1 MEIFELLVSVLTLSL
16 VLFNQV
22 MLAGGL
28 AVTLHSIVTVSS
40 SLGVLL
46 FPLID
51 KLLRRTVQISKNTC
65 ACMCIGINSRTMHM
79 HCVV

>member
-1 MEIFELLVSVLTLSL
+1 MDVFELLVSVLTLSL

-28 AVTLHSIVTVSS
+28 AVTLHSIITVSN

-46 FPLID
+46 SPLID
-51 KLLRRTVQISKNTC
+51 KLLMGTVQISKQH
-65 ACMCIGINSRTMHM
+65 ALALI
-79 HCVV
+79 